1 MGSDQHKAPHN
12 QEGRAQGRR
21 SRLVANVGQL
31 RTGASELTMADPR
44 VYFAAERTLLA
55 WVRSGLTVMAL
66 GFVVARFGLFLTLM
80 SASSVS
86 PAGEHYSHWP
96 SRALG
101 IALVVLGSVVILGAL
116 QNHRLYVRSLP
127 TGDLPKLSM
136 PWLTSFLA
144 GSVAAVGLLLA
155 VYLVFT

>member
-1 MGSDQHKAPHN
+1 
-12 QEGRAQGRR
+12 
-21 SRLVANVGQL
+21 
-31 RTGASELTMADPR
+31 MADPR

-80 SASSVS
+80 SSSVS
-86 PAGEHYSHWP
+86 PAEAHRSHWP
-96 SRALG
+96 SAALG
-101 IALVVLGSVVILGAL
+101 IALVVLGAGAILGAL

-127 TGDLPKLSM
+127 AEDLPRLAL
-136 PWLTSFLA
+136 PWLPPLLA

-155 VYLVFT
+155 VYLVIA